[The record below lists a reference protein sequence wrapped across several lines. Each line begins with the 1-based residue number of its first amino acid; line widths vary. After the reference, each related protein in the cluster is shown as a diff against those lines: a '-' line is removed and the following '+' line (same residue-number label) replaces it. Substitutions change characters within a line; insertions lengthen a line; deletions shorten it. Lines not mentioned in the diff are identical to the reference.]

1 MDLDIKKIIDQA
13 VNIINPNPKPPL
25 TLKEAA
31 AAVGCSPQ
39 TLRRAIWAG
48 ELECLRVGREIRIRR
63 ADLSAYLRRRVS
75 FPGNKKESVAQ

>member
-1 MDLDIKKIIDQA
+1 MDLDINGIIAQA
-13 VNIINPNPKPPL
+13 VNIINPNPKPKPPL

-75 FPGNKKESVAQ
+75 FPGNKKE